1 MLSVDTTRNIIG
13 IIGNVIC
20 LVLFLSPFPTIV
32 KIWKEGTVA
41 QYSSV
46 PYLATFINCGLW
58 SLYAIPIVHP
68 KALLVL
74 TIDGAGLAIEVVFL
88 FVFFFCSD
96 KRKRF
101 VLALAILA
109 ELIFMAV
116 LAALVITL
124 AHSWRLRSAII
135 GTIAAMA
142 SIAMYASPLASMKLV
157 ISTKSVEYMPFSLSL
172 CSLLNS
178 LCWTLYALVG
188 IDLCILVPN
197 GIGVLL
203 GLAQLLLYAKYYKSN
218 RGGIEKKQVHVQVD
232 LSELANGKPFNDA

>member
-1 MLSVDTTRNIIG
+1 MSG
-13 IIGNVIC
+13 
-20 LVLFLSPFPTIV
+20 LVLVTFPYNSEDMEGGNSGTIL
-32 KIWKEGTVA
+32 I
-41 QYSSV
+41 S
-46 PYLATFINCGLW
+46 
-58 SLYAIPIVHP
+58 
-68 KALLVL
+68 
-74 TIDGAGLAIEVVFL
+74 LAIEVVFL
-88 FVFFFCSD
+88 FVFLFYSD

-101 VLALAILA
+101 ALALVILA

-203 GLAQLLLYAKYYKSN
+203 GLAQLLLYAKYYKYSN
-218 RGGIEKKQVHVQVD
+218 RGGGIEKKQVHVEVD
-232 LSELANGKPFNDA
+232 LSELPNGKPFNDA

>member
-1 MLSVDTTRNIIG
+1 MLYFNKFDFS
-13 IIGNVIC
+13 
-20 LVLFLSPFPTIV
+20 PTIV

-101 VLALAILA
+101 ALALVILA

-157 ISTKSVEYMPFSLSL
+157 ISSKSVEYMPFSLSL

-188 IDLCILVPN
+188 IDLCILAMEGRHWVSD
-197 GIGVLL
+197 LAAA
-203 GLAQLLLYAKYYKSN
+203 GLDS
-218 RGGIEKKQVHVQVD
+218 
-232 LSELANGKPFNDA
+232 KPRPTPPRSGLDVIDICTPTSTASKF